1 MRRLLVM
8 LGALAAFALAIPRD
22 AAAEQATLPAGIDDT
37 ARILAGLKV
46 PDTSPL
52 HSLTSD
58 PGWKQHAQ
66 FFDKEWASLEKR
78 QLSKVRAFS
87 EAYIKNPQKTLF
99 YFFSGPDIL
108 YGQAFFPKAKTYL
121 LAGLEPVGLIPDLG
135 KIRKGGMGPALAPLK
150 TSLRHLMGFS
160 YFITLDMGQHLA
172 QGPLPG
178 VMPILYVFLARGGN
192 TLTDVSYVSLDAEG
206 KITTF
211 TDVPSDRK
219 NRPRALKITFVGPDK
234 EERTL
239 YYFSTDLA
247 NAGVAKSGFLKFAE
261 TLGPGDAFVKSASY
275 LMHNSVFSTVRE
287 FVLANSR
294 SILQDDTGV
303 PLAFFKP
310 DEWNLQP
317 YGVYTAPIPVFKG
330 NYQPKMKELFAKGNP
345 PKFDF
350 SLGYRW
356 RPGQSNLLQ
365 ATRK

>member
-8 LGALAAFALAIPRD
+8 LWALAGLALALPRD
-22 AAAEQATLPAGIDDT
+22 ATAEAAAPPASIDDT
-37 ARILAGLKV
+37 ARILAGLSV
-46 PDTSPL
+46 PANSPL
-52 HSLTSD
+52 HALMND

-66 FFDKEWASLEKR
+66 FFDKEWAALEKR
-78 QLSKVRAFS
+78 QLSKVRTFS
-87 EAYIKNPQKTLF
+87 ESYLKTPQKTLF

-108 YGQAFFPKAKTYL
+108 YGQAFFPKAKTYV
-121 LAGLEPVGLIPDLG
+121 LAGLEPVGLIPDLA
-135 KIRKGGMGPALAPLK
+135 KIRKGRMGPALAPLK

-160 YFITLDMGQHLA
+160 YFITLDMGKHLA

-178 VMPILYVFLARGGN
+178 VMPILYVFLSRAGN
-192 TLTDVSYVSLDAEG
+192 TVKDAAYVNLDADG
-206 KITTF
+206 KVTTSG
-211 TDVPSDRK
+211 DAPKDYK

-247 NAGVAKSGFLKFAE
+247 NSGVAKSGFLKFCQ
-261 TLGPGDAFVKSASY
+261 TLAPGDAFVKSASY

-294 SILQDDTGV
+294 TILQDDTGV
-303 PLAFFKP
+303 PLSFFKK
-310 DEWNLQP
+310 DEWTLQP
-317 YGVYTAPIPVFKG
+317 YGVYTAPIPVFKH
-330 NYQPKMKELFAKGNP
+330 NYQTKMKELFAKGKP

-356 RPGQSNLLQ
+356 RPGQSNLVQ

>member
-1 MRRLLVM
+1 MQRLLVT
-8 LGALAAFALAIPRD
+8 LWTVAALALAIP
-22 AAAEQATLPAGIDDT
+22 ANATAEQAVQHASVDDT
-37 ARILAGLKV
+37 ARILAGLAV
-46 PDTSPL
+46 PATSPL
-52 HSLTSD
+52 HGLMSD

-66 FFDKEWASLEKR
+66 FFDKEWAALEKR
-78 QLSKVRAFS
+78 QLAKVRTFS
-87 EAYIKNPQKTLF
+87 ETYLKTPQKTLF

-108 YGQAFFPKAKTYL
+108 YGQAFFPKASTYV
-121 LAGLEPVGLIPDLG
+121 LAGLEPVGLIPDLT

-178 VMPILYVFLARGGN
+178 TMPLLYVFLSRAGN
-192 TLTDVSYVSLDAEG
+192 TIKDAAYVNLDSDG
-206 KITTF
+206 KITT
-211 TDVPSDRK
+211 TTEAPKDYKS
-219 NRPRALKITFVGPDK
+219 RPRALKITFEGPDK
-234 EERTL
+234 HERTL

-247 NAGVAKSGFLKFAE
+247 NTGVAKSGFLKFCQ
-261 TLGPGDAFVKSASY
+261 TLAPGDALVKSASY
-275 LMHNSVFSTVRE
+275 LMHNAVFSTVRE

-294 SILQDDTGV
+294 TILQDDTGV
-303 PLAFFKP
+303 PLSYFKA

-317 YGVYTAPIPVFKG
+317 YGIYTTPIAVFKH
-330 NYQPKMKELFAKGNP
+330 NYQPRMKELFAKAKP